1 MAEGIDQA
9 ANAFRDA
16 VGGPERAP
24 ARDTSGRFRENTPRP
39 ESLFAERQTEGD
51 AFGDTRDGGEDVRRR
66 RQEARANGDPFED
79 GAPATRSRK
88 TTSQAERQ
96 GRQRNE
102 SDGEGRVNAPADERH
117 ETFGDERREEQGDD
131 ESESQD
137 QGALSDDDEQTDDE
151 RELPDGDAGEDAEG
165 EGGEGSDQ
173 RYEVTVDGKPM
184 EVTLKQALEGYI
196 RTETFHQRMNKVN
209 EASQTVMAEAQR
221 VAQVRDHYIN
231 QNAALEQEIMTLL
244 PQQPD
249 WEAEFQRDPKSAYS
263 LRKQYE
269 AVDQKL
275 QALRQARGAA
285 MQERAAEQ
293 ARSTETY
300 AKDQFA
306 RFVMDNKISD
316 EGALR
321 KELNSMR
328 RTAMTAGF
336 SEQEVATVY
345 DARML
350 SVLRKAS
357 KYDRL
362 MAAKPRAVVPGKGR
376 ALTPGSAPRIGNAG
390 RRNIDEAQ
398 SRLAKSGR
406 IDDAASV
413 FEKIIR

>member
-1 MAEGIDQA
+1 VAEGINQA
-9 ANAFRDA
+9 TDAFRDA
-16 VGGPERAP
+16 VGGPERVP
-24 ARDTSGRFRENTPRP
+24 SRDQAGRFAEAKGRP
-39 ESLFAERQTEGD
+39 EPLFSERQTEGD
-51 AFGDTRDGGEDVRRR
+51 EFGDTRDGGEDVRRR
-66 RQEARANGDPFED
+66 RQEERANGEPFED
-79 GAPATRSRK
+79 AVPDNRRQSRSQKSVR
-88 TTSQAERQ
+88 S
-96 GRQRNE
+96 
-102 SDGEGRVNAPADERH
+102 EGDDEH
-117 ETFGDERREEQGDD
+117 PTFGEERGQEQGDD
-131 ESESQD
+131 ESESQGEGD
-137 QGALSDDDEQTDDE
+137 ILDGDEDTEGE
-151 RELPDGDAGEDAEG
+151 RGDADGDAEQDAESG
-165 EGGEGSDQ
+165 Q
-173 RYEVTVDGKPM
+173 KYEVVVDGKPM
-184 EVTLKQALEGYI
+184 EVSLKQALEGYI

-209 EASQTVMAEAQR
+209 EASQTVMAEAQK
-221 VAQVRDHYIN
+221 VAQARDHYIN

-275 QALRQARGAA
+275 QALRQSRSAA
-285 MQERAAEQ
+285 MQERANEQ
-293 ARSTETY
+293 ARYTETY

-306 RFVMDNKISD
+306 RFVMDNKIPD

-328 RTAMTAGF
+328 RTAMAHGF

-345 DARML
+345 DSRML

-398 SRLAKSGR
+398 SRLAKTGR
-406 IDDAASV
+406 LDDAASV